1 MSRPKDLN
9 APSRWNMRIWD
20 DDKKEWLCQ
29 SDKDALTYYGFDI
42 TGGET
47 VEFQG
52 LPEWEPDRHL
62 IWEQSTGLKDKNGK
76 EIYEGDIVK
85 FDCGDQTPAEV
96 VYQDGSY
103 FIKALD
109 DGALFY
115 DSETNN
121 PCPFGW
127 FETYGLEIIGNIHEP
142 PKDFRPEHLKRM
154 GVSISK
160 GGEE

>member
-9 APSRWNMRIWD
+9 ALSRWNMRIWD

-47 VEFQG
+47 TEFQG
-52 LPEWEPDRHL
+52 LPKWHPDRHL

-76 EIYEGDIVK
+76 EIYMGDIVK
-85 FDCGDQTPAEV
+85 VSGEVALNDDICVDPIAEIV
-96 VYQDGSY
+96 WVDSAAGFGEKFTVKKAPMMPIGLYSY
-103 FIKALD
+103 
-109 DGALFY
+109 
-115 DSETNN
+115 EV
-121 PCPFGW
+121 
-127 FETYGLEIIGNIHEP
+127 IGNIHE
-142 PKDFRPEHLKRM
+142 KDKLVDSDH
-154 GVSISK
+154 VK